1 MTTRRHWPG
10 AGSCPRS
17 TECDRATRGGPIPPL
32 TWLTRDRRLV
42 WRLTAIVSWP
52 AGRNNTGTRR
62 LVELVKAAAV
72 GEIFWRR
79 LSGLIFFAPL
89 CGMAAG
95 AAFGA
100 LEGAFR
106 VF

>member
-1 MTTRRHWPG
+1 
-10 AGSCPRS
+10 
-17 TECDRATRGGPIPPL
+17 
-32 TWLTRDRRLV
+32 V
-42 WRLTAIVSWP
+42 
-52 AGRNNTGTRR
+52 
-62 LVELVKAAAV
+62 VELVKAAAV

-106 VF
+106 VFGIDDIFVQRVRGAVDRKLSCTGALDPAAVRKHRPAGSF